1 MPMTPKDFI
10 LELFR
15 ETDFLYETL
24 DWRKLEKSEDGE
36 SLRSALGNLRRAC
49 SAYLNGQ
56 DVEDAV
62 AQFRRAKL
70 EADVYEELEIWG
82 KFTPPPQIIEHGS

>member
-1 MPMTPKDFI
+1 MKPKDFI

-62 AQFRRAKL
+62 ARFRRAQL

-82 KFTPPPQIIEHGS
+82 EFTPPPQIIDHGS

>member
-1 MPMTPKDFI
+1 MKPKEFI

-36 SLRSALGNLRRAC
+36 SLRSALGNLRRTC

-56 DVEDAV
+56 DVDDAV
-62 AQFRRAKL
+62 ARFRRAQL

-82 KFTPPPQIIEHGS
+82 KFTPPPQIIDHGS

>member
-1 MPMTPKDFI
+1 MKPKEFI
-10 LELFR
+10 LELFQ
-15 ETDFLYETL
+15 ETDFLYAL

-62 AQFRRAKL
+62 ARFRRAQP

-82 KFTPPPQIIEHGS
+82 KFTPPPQIIDHGS

>member
-1 MPMTPKDFI
+1 MKPKDFI

-24 DWRKLEKSEDGE
+24 DWRKLEKLEDGE

-82 KFTPPPQIIEHGS
+82 KFTPPPQIIDHDS

>member
-1 MPMTPKDFI
+1 MKPKEFI

-62 AQFRRAKL
+62 ARFRRAQL

-82 KFTPPPQIIEHGS
+82 KVTPPPQIIDHGS

>member
-1 MPMTPKDFI
+1 MKPKEFI

-56 DVEDAV
+56 DVDDAV
-62 AQFRRAKL
+62 ARFSARSSKRTSMRNWKFGGNSRHRRR
-70 EADVYEELEIWG
+70 
-82 KFTPPPQIIEHGS
+82 

>member
-1 MPMTPKDFI
+1 MKPKEFI

-62 AQFRRAKL
+62 ARFRRAKL

-82 KFTPPPQIIEHGS
+82 KFTPPPQIIDHGS